1 MTPAG
6 VLDTVEIERVYRDW
20 SRPVARPVAAV
31 ESAVEQL
38 RAEVVELEAERRELL
53 QRLERQEAAIAA
65 ERERWLGIIGRYT
78 QRLAGARA
86 ELVEG

>member
-1 MTPAG
+1 
-6 VLDTVEIERVYRDW
+6 
-20 SRPVARPVAAV
+20 
-31 ESAVEQL
+31 
-38 RAEVVELEAERRELL
+38 LEAERRELL